1 MTHTN
6 TTDRRCNCETE
17 SAQFAVSIQIS
28 KNLINVME
36 FSFGSMKGNHSN
48 HLLFHQRGHKCPD
61 H

>member
-1 MTHTN
+1 MAHTN

-17 SAQFAVSIQIS
+17 SDQFAVSIKIS
-28 KNLINVME
+28 KNLINVIE
-36 FSFGSMKGNHSN
+36 FSFGSMKGNHLN